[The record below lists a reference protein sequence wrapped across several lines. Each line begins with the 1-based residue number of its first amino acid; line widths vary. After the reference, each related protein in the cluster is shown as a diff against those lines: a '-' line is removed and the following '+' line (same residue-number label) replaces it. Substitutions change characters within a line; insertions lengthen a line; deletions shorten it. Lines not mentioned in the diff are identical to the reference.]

1 MAWNCTGG
9 RGNMSFWNIFF
20 GVGGGLGVF
29 LLGMKHMS
37 DGMQAVAGNRL
48 RSMINSVT
56 NNRLMGCMI
65 GAAVTSLIQSS
76 SVTTVMLVGFV
87 NAGVMTF
94 TQTIGVILG
103 ADIGT
108 TITGWILVLPIAKY
122 GLPIFGF
129 SAFFYL
135 FSKKERVRFTA
146 MMLMGLGMVF
156 YGMQLMKLGMDPLK
170 ETEHIVEW
178 FARFS
183 PDSLV
188 GLIKCVLVGSV
199 VTAVVQSSS
208 ATVGITMALAASGMI
223 DFKTAVALVL
233 GQNIGTTITAFLA
246 SLGTSAAARRTAY
259 AHIAIKVSGVSLAI
273 LLFNL
278 YFPFVEWMMEL
289 IRRNG
294 GEISVRAGVALAHTA
309 FNIALVICFL
319 PFTRL
324 LARGLERLFPSRV
337 QEEIPHLTYLD
348 VRMLETPAIG
358 LEQSRQELK
367 FMAES
372 VDKML
377 ERLRLVMTLE
387 KPDEELELKLFQR
400 EDLLDDV
407 QKEITEFVARLLSG
421 NVARDVVRQA
431 RMQIRM
437 ADEYESIS
445 DYIVT
450 ILKMNIKLRKNSLKF
465 SSEGRDEMLALH
477 DRVAEFVKIVNEA
490 LESEQTDELAKT
502 HVMGNA
508 ITHRIKEY
516 REGHMIRLE
525 KEATVPL
532 TGLVFPD
539 MLNSY
544 RRIKDHAFNI
554 VELLE
559 GEK

>member
-1 MAWNCTGG
+1 MDALF
-9 RGNMSFWNIFF
+9 FWKILF

-48 RSMINSVT
+48 RSMVNAVT
-56 NNRLMGCMI
+56 NNRLMGCFI

-87 NAGVMTF
+87 NAGVMTL

-122 GLPIFGF
+122 GLPILGF

-135 FSKKERVRFTA
+135 FSKKERVCFTA
-146 MMLMGLGMVF
+146 LLLMGLGMVF
-156 YGMQLMKLGMDPLK
+156 YGMELMKLGMEPLK
-170 ETEHIVEW
+170 ETGHIVEW

-183 PDSLV
+183 PDTFG
-188 GLIKCVLVGSV
+188 GLMKCVLVGSV
-199 VTAVVQSSS
+199 VTAIVQSSS
-208 ATVGITMALAASGMI
+208 ATVGITMALVAADMI
-223 DFKTAVALVL
+223 DFKTAVALVM

-246 SLGTSAAARRTAY
+246 SLGTSMAARRTAY
-259 AHIAIKVSGVSLAI
+259 AHIAIKVIGVSIAV
-273 LLFNL
+273 LLFNV
-278 YFPFVEWMMEL
+278 YFPFVAWMMER
-289 IRRNG
+289 IRQNG
-294 GEISVRAGVALAHTA
+294 GEISARAGVALAHST

-324 LARGLERLFPSRV
+324 LARGLERLFPSRH
-337 QEEIPHLTYLD
+337 QEEIPHLAYLD
-348 VRMLETPAIG
+348 VRMLETPSVG
-358 LEQSRQELK
+358 LEQSRQELI

-377 ERLRLVMTLE
+377 ERLRLIMTLG
-387 KPDEELELKLFQR
+387 KPDEELEQKLFQR
-400 EDLLDDV
+400 EALLDDV
-407 QKEITEFVARLLSG
+407 QKEVTEFVARLLSG

-431 RMQIRM
+431 RMQLRM

-445 DYIVT
+445 DYVVT

-465 SSEGRDEMLALH
+465 SSEGREEMLILH
-477 DRVAEFVKIVNEA
+477 DQVAEFVKVVNDA
-490 LESEQTDELAKT
+490 LKSEQLDELAKT
-502 HVMGNA
+502 HAMGDA

-516 REGHMIRLE
+516 RERHMIRLE
-525 KEATVPL
+525 KEATMPL

-554 VELLE
+554 VEVLE
-559 GEK
+559 GAK